1 MSQVPHPRWPTVR
14 TLGYSAMIIEP
25 VPTSPRDALS
35 RLQRLLGIVMVP
47 VLLVGVAGL
56 GLAGRDGTEP
66 RADATPPGAVANPS
80 APTSGIDALAP
91 EAPDT
96 GATADFPER
105 ILGSDVLTPSEAR
118 AAQRADAGAVLFV
131 AGWLTMG
138 ALHTACGDRLYRPSG
153 ALCHRTSALTE
164 LPAAPSAD
172 GMGWSAVGPHLHP
185 EFPPGVRLPPGVGRF
200 APEPRGEPVPV
211 VVLGR
216 YGDPRAAPCDPST
229 GRCRPPFVVER
240 VVWTNGERFGW
251 TTTIDAGL
259 ELDLSEEPWRRYRD
273 AARGHLEEVTLISM
287 SALIAPTSLARVDR
301 EAAAAL
307 EAHLTAAG
315 EQVPF
320 VWYVRG
326 VDLHERRGG
335 GLRGTAYW
343 VITGGD
349 GSELLVSSEDAQ
361 AR

>member
-1 MSQVPHPRWPTVR
+1 
-14 TLGYSAMIIEP
+14 MIIEP
-25 VPTSPRDALS
+25 VPTSPLSPLS
-35 RLQRLLGIVMVP
+35 RLRRLLGIVMVP
-47 VLLVGVAGL
+47 VLLVGVVGL
-56 GLAGRDGTEP
+56 GLAGRDRTERGP
-66 RADATPPGAVANPS
+66 GDSPPPAALNPAAPTGGIDGLVPQDPPAVA
-80 APTSGIDALAP
+80 A
-91 EAPDT
+91 
-96 GATADFPER
+96 ADFPER

-118 AAQRADAGAVLFV
+118 TAQRADAGAFLFV

-138 ALHTACGDRLYRPSG
+138 ALDPTCGDRLYRPSG
-153 ALCHRTSALTE
+153 GLCHRTSVLTE

-172 GMGWSAVGPHLHP
+172 GMGWTAVGPHLHP
-185 EFPPGVRLPPGVGRF
+185 EFPPGVRVPPGVGRF
-200 APEPRGEPVPV
+200 EPEPRGEPVPV

-240 VVWTNGERFGW
+240 IVWTNGERFGW

-259 ELDLSEEPWRRYRD
+259 ELDLAEEPWRRYRD
-273 AARGHLEEVTLISM
+273 AARTHLEEVTLISM
-287 SALIAPTSLARVDR
+287 SALVEPTSLARVDR
-301 EAAAAL
+301 RAAAAL
-307 EAHLTAAG
+307 EDYLASAN
-315 EQVPF
+315 ERVPF

-326 VDLHERRGG
+326 VDLRERRGG
-335 GLRGTAYW
+335 GLRGTARW